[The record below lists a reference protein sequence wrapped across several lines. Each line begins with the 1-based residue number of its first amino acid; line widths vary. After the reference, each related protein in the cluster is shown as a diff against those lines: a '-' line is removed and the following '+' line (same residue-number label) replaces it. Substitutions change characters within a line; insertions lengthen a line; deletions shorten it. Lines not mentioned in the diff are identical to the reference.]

1 MAANLLGAAAYPPSV
16 APIVVGETIAR
27 SVRYTR
33 EQIADFAR
41 LSGDSNPVHSD
52 LLAAQRARYGE
63 IIASGQQT
71 VAQLMGLVASH
82 FSRADDG
89 IEREMLCLNFNFAFK
104 LPIFAQ
110 QEVKLVWQVG
120 SVDWNARLGGWIG
133 LVDGGASVAG
143 RSCIVGRGTVLVKS
157 LAASAPAP
165 GR

>member
-1 MAANLLGAAAYPPSV
+1 MAASLQEV
-16 APIVVGETIAR
+16 MAPIPTEPAPIMVGESVSH

-33 EQIADFAR
+33 EQIAEFAR

-52 LLAAQRARYGE
+52 QQAAQRARYGE

-104 LPIFAQ
+104 LPIFAE
-110 QEVKLVWQVG
+110 QEIKLGWQVS
-120 SVDWNARLGGWIG
+120 SVDWNRRLDGWIG
-133 LVDGGASVAG
+133 LVDGSARVAG
-143 RSCIVGRGTVLVKS
+143 RACVVGRGTVLVK
-157 LAASAPAP
+157 AVPVAH
-165 GR
+165 G